1 MAMGYHDRNYLT
13 KPTYFDWSLA
23 IKSSRMIF
31 RPKTIKVIITF
42 LTVYLAINIH
52 AQFFSFHHK
61 LIPIVSINIFVKK
74 ILFTQRKRK
83 KDINCNFRLLP
94 VDAVYLH
101 LLYFIFSMQFC
112 LDYDLICG
120 KILVLL

>member
-1 MAMGYHDRNYLT
+1 MILRP
-13 KPTYFDWSLA
+13 KV
-23 IKSSRMIF
+23 IKSL
-31 RPKTIKVIITF
+31 ITY
-42 LTVYLAINIH
+42 LTVYPSINIH
-52 AQFFSFHHK
+52 AQFFSFHRN
-61 LIPIVSINIFVKK
+61 LMPIVSINIFVKK

-83 KDINCNFRLLP
+83 KDINCNFRLVP